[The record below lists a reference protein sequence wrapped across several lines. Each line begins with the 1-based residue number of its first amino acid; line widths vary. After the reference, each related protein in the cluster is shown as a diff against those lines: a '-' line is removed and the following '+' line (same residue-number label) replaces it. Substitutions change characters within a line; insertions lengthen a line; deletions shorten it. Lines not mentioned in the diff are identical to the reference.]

1 MNKRALLF
9 SLAAILLASPATS
22 FAQVGGGVKAG
33 INLSSIKGFNDPGD
47 STSQRTGI
55 VAGGFLTFGLAPI
68 VAIQPEVLFS
78 MQGSKLHFTS
88 GGVKSDA
95 TAKIDYLQVPVLLRI
110 GNSGGDTASLYG
122 IVGPTVGILLSA
134 NQNGVDFKDELK
146 RTQVGVVAGVGV
158 TLTRLLAEARY
169 TYDLSDFNKTSTA
182 NNSQRN
188 RVISFLVG
196 VVF

>member
-1 MNKRALLF
+1 MNKRAVLF
-9 SLAAILLASPATS
+9 SLVALVLASPAIS
-22 FAQVGGGVKAG
+22 WAQVGGGIKAG
-33 INLSSIKGFNDPGD
+33 LNLSSIKGFNDPGD
-47 STSQRTGI
+47 SSSQRTGI
-55 VAGGFLTFGLAPI
+55 AAGVFMTFGVAPI

-78 MQGSKLHFTS
+78 MQGSRLHFTS

-110 GNSGGDTASLYG
+110 GNSGGDTASVYG

-134 NQNGVDFKDELK
+134 KQGSVDFKDELK
-146 RTQVGVVAGVGV
+146 QSQVGVVAGVGV
-158 TLTRLLAEARY
+158 TLTRFLAEARY

-182 NNSQRN
+182 NGQRN